1 MINGRWLFLLLTF
14 FSMSAIADVPT
25 KNGTIPTSEVIDYD
39 NATQIFASYFL
50 NEKLATRF
58 TNELLALPDDLQDS
72 LLNLVVLSND
82 KFPSSTSARDKHTFA
97 IWLLKAHQK
106 IQENEDEATRLEVE
120 GRATPRVES
129 LLKKFPELSALL
141 SERLLPRAKA
151 ADYYDTSYLLSPE
164 KQAELQR
171 LRAENAALEK
181 KIAEDRKQ
189 IAEIKKETA
198 LIKANNEKLD
208 KIKKMLGLGSS
219 KPEELD
225 KIETSSQSKDDNN

>member
-1 MINGRWLFLLLTF
+1 MSDSSMINGRWFFLLLTF

-72 LLNLVVLSND
+72 LLSLVVLSND
-82 KFPSSTSARDKHTFA
+82 KFPSSISPRDKHTFA
-97 IWLLKAHQK
+97 IWLLKAHQNM
-106 IQENEDEATRLEVE
+106 QEKTGTATR
-120 GRATPRVES
+120 RVES
-129 LLKKFPELSALL
+129 LSKKFPELSALL

-151 ADYYDTSYLLSPE
+151 ADYYDTSHLLSPE
-164 KQAELQR
+164 KQAKLQR

-181 KIAEDRKQ
+181 ETAEL
-189 IAEIKKETA
+189 KKETA
-198 LIKANNEKLD
+198 ELKKENDKIKANNETLD
-208 KIKKMLGLGSS
+208 RLSGSLS
-219 KPEELD
+219 KTEE
-225 KIETSSQSKDDNN
+225 KDN